1 MSFLR
6 LKNVELGYS
15 LPRKVTD
22 KIRISGMRVYLRGTN
37 LLTFSSFKLWDPEL
51 KSTTGAAYPA
61 MKSASV
67 GAEFKF

>member
-15 LPRKVTD
+15 LPKRVLD
-22 KIRISGMRVYLRGTN
+22 KIKITGIRVYLRGTN

-61 MKSASV
+61 MKSVSF
-67 GAEFKF
+67 GIEFKF